1 MADIP
6 VKTHQCQATKS
17 LETLQSELETLRYDM
32 RYIEEKHQEDTRRLW
47 IRIAALT
54 VAVGMVLGEGFQH
67 LMEVIQWFV

>member
-1 MADIP
+1 
-6 VKTHQCQATKS
+6 
-17 LETLQSELETLRYDM
+17 M

-47 IRIAALT
+47 VRIAALT